1 MMLNNFHPG
10 LLMILIGALILILP
24 DKFREPCALIAA
36 ASGMLGLFTLN
47 SSSCLVYEITPDIKL
62 EMIHVDGLSM
72 MFIIIFGIITVINS
86 IYSFDIQDKWEKG
99 LSVIY
104 GGSIIAATLAGDI
117 ITLIVFW
124 EVAAFSAAYLIYA
137 NHSRRSSRS
146 ALRYLLMHAFGGNML
161 LVGFLLHAAHTN
173 SLEIPKFTAAGGSAA
188 FWFVLIGVG
197 VNAVVPPFN
206 SWISDSY
213 PESTIA
219 GTVYMCGYTTKLGIY
234 AMIRIFAGTEALLYV
249 GVFMALYGVL
259 MAFLENDLRRLFSYH
274 IMSQLGYMVASLAIG
289 GAWGVDGAAAHAFNN
304 IFYKGVLMMCSG
316 AVIMA
321 TGKRK
326 ITELGGLR
334 EKMPITAWAFL
345 IASLSIAGIPFL
357 NGFASKAVVMHAVNA
372 GGHEIAGLMLTVT
385 SIGTWLS
392 VALKVNWFVFFGKSR
407 SEFEV
412 KPIPVSMRI
421 GMIIG
426 ALGCVIV
433 GVYPSLLY
441 RIMPYRID
449 VHPFSVDH
457 VLEYVILFAGATLV
471 FWIFRVKMLP
481 HDELSLDFDWFFRKP
496 MAKLVTTISIGLNR
510 FTAWADSKSLNFV
523 HFFGERLG
531 NPYKWTENSK
541 SSVIRNISFENEDRD
556 IGIVIEISVSM
567 FALITL
573 IAIIYIK

>member
-1 MMLNNFHPG
+1 MLNNFHPG
-10 LLMILIGALILILP
+10 LMMILIGALILILP
-24 DKFREPCALIAA
+24 DKFRKPCALIAA

-86 IYSFDIQDKWEKG
+86 IYSFDIQNKWEKG

-137 NHSRRSSRS
+137 NHSRRSSRA

-161 LVGFLLHAAHTN
+161 LVGLLLHAAQTN
-173 SLEIPKFTAAGGSAA
+173 SLEIPKFTAAGGSTA

-334 EKMPITAWAFL
+334 EKMPITAWVFL

-372 GGHEIAGLMLTVT
+372 NGREIAGLLLTVT

-392 VALKVNWFVFFGKSR
+392 VALKVNWFVFFGKPR
-407 SEFEV
+407 SEFVV
-412 KPIPVSMRI
+412 KPIPVSMKI
-421 GMIIG
+421 GMILG
-426 ALGCVIV
+426 ASGCVLI

-441 RIMPYRID
+441 RIMPYHID
-449 VHPFSVDH
+449 VHPFSFSH
-457 VLEYVILFAGATLV
+457 VLEYLVLFAGATLV
-471 FWIFRVKMLP
+471 FWIFRIKMLP

-496 MAKLVTTISIGLNR
+496 LARLVSATSACLNR
-510 FTAWADSKSLNFV
+510 FTTWADRKSLNFV

-541 SSVIRNISFENEDRD
+541 SRVIRNMSFENEDRD
-556 IGIVIEISVSM
+556 IGLVIEISVSM
-567 FALITL
+567 FTL
-573 IAIIYIK
+573 IMIIAMIRIY